1 MIGRLFLLACGQ
13 VRVRITGASLPK
25 FLNICAQHEI
35 VLRHME
41 RTDWNEMYA
50 TMSVAAFRDLR
61 RYMGRTG
68 CRIHIV
74 RRRGAPFVVAQLRPR
89 YGLWGGFFVLLFLCW
104 VLSAHIWSIETNI
117 SPGLPEQEI
126 MQQLDALGVHIGARR
141 RAIKTGV
148 IRWSMMMQQP
158 NMTFFSLNIEGNR
171 LTVEAYGDPPPQVPF
186 DQDAVTKI
194 VATRAGVVHELLVQ
208 EGQPMV
214 RAGDAVA
221 VGDTLISGLVAPTRE
236 EGDYHL
242 THARGR
248 VEAYTAYHTRT
259 ARALTKEEKQYTG
272 KVKHQ
277 YALVLGNKRLNLYF
291 GSGISDRTCDKIVE
305 TKKLWLSDSVVF
317 PVSLVKQTY
326 VFYKTQAVTQTADD
340 VRVDMIS
347 YELGR
352 IAAGMDGR
360 VLTHTESVTEEN
372 GAAVLQM
379 SVDAVEQIGTE
390 AVDDSVIPEK
400 APPEKEQP

>member
-1 MIGRLFLLACGQ
+1 MRRLFLLACGQ

-25 FLNICAQHEI
+25 FLNVCAQHEV

-61 RYMGRTG
+61 RFMGRTG

-74 RRRGAPFVVAQLRPR
+74 RRRGAPFVIAQLRPR
-89 YGLWGGFFVLLFLCW
+89 YGLWGGFLVLLFLCW

-117 SPGLPEQEI
+117 SPALSEQEI

-141 RAIKTGV
+141 RAINTGV
-148 IRWSMMMQQP
+148 IRWSMMQQQP
-158 NMTFFSLNIEGNR
+158 NMTFFSLNIQGNH
-171 LTVEAYGDPPPQVPF
+171 LTVEAYGDAPPETPF
-186 DQDAVTKI
+186 DQDAVVKV
-194 VATRAGVVHELLVQ
+194 VATRAGVVREMLVQ
-208 EGQPMV
+208 DGQPMV
-214 RAGDAVA
+214 KAGDAVA
-221 VGDTLISGLVAPTRE
+221 VGDTLISGLVPPTRE
-236 EGDYHL
+236 EGEYHL

-259 ARALTKEEKQYTG
+259 ARALTTEKKVYTG

-291 GSGISDRTCDKIVE
+291 GSGISNRTCDKIVE
-305 TKKLWLSDSVVF
+305 TKELWLSDSVVF

-326 VFYKTQAVTQTADD
+326 VYYETQEVGQTVED

-347 YELGR
+347 YELQR
-352 IAAGMDGR
+352 IASGMDGR
-360 VLTHTESVTEEN
+360 VLTHTESITEEN
-372 GAAVLQM
+372 GAAVLRM
-379 SVDAVEQIGTE
+379 SVDAVEQIGME
-390 AVDDSVIPEK
+390 AVDSSTIPEK
-400 APPEKEQP
+400 APPKEEQP

>member
-13 VRVRITGASLPK
+13 VRVRMTGASLPK
-25 FLNICAQHEI
+25 LLNLCAEHEI

-50 TMSVAAFRDLR
+50 TMSLAGFRELR
-61 RYMGRTG
+61 RHMGRTG
-68 CRIHIV
+68 CRVHIV
-74 RRRGAPFVVAQLRPR
+74 RRRGAPFIAARLKPR
-89 YGLWGGFFVLLFLCW
+89 YGLWGGFFMLLFLCW

-117 SPGLPEQEI
+117 SPALPEQEI
-126 MQQLDALGVHIGARR
+126 MQQLDAMGVHIGARR
-141 RAIKTGV
+141 RDIKTTA
-148 IRWSMMMQQP
+148 IRWRMMMQQP
-158 NMTFFSLNIEGNR
+158 NMTMFSLNIVGNR
-171 LTVEAYGDPPPQVPF
+171 LTVEAYGDPPPQTLF
-186 DQDAVTKI
+186 DENAVTKV
-194 VATRAGVVHELLVQ
+194 VATRAGVVREMLVQ
-208 EGQPMV
+208 EGQAMV

-242 THARGR
+242 AHARGR
-248 VEAYTAYHTRT
+248 VEAYTAYHTKT
-259 ARALTKEEKQYTG
+259 ARALTTEKKQYTG

-277 YALVLGNKRLNLYF
+277 YALVFGNKRLNLYF
-291 GSGISDRTCDKIVE
+291 GSGISNSTCDKIVE

-317 PVSLVKQTY
+317 PVFLVKQSY
-326 VFYKTQAVTQTADD
+326 VYYKTQPMTQTVEDA
-340 VRVDMIS
+340 RVGMIS

-360 VLTHTESVTEEN
+360 VLAHTESITEEN
-372 GAAVLQM
+372 GAAVLRM
-379 SVDAVEQIGTE
+379 SVDAVEQIGME
-390 AVDDSVIPEK
+390 AVDDSEIPPK